1 MLRNLERL
9 AERRVK
15 ARVREELECA
25 IDRLE

>member
-9 AERRVK
+9 VERRVEIR
-15 ARVREELECA
+15 AREELECA